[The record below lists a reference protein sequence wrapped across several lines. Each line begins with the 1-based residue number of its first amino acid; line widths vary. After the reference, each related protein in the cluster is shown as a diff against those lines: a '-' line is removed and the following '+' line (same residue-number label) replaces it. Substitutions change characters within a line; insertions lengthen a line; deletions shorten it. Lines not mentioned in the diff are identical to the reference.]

1 MIELQIA
8 DCRLQIADCRLQ
20 GSALIEAEITWQR
33 DVVEACR
40 LETVHFKGLIDR
52 FRRPKL

>member
-20 GSALIEAEITWQR
+20 GSALIEAQITRQR
-33 DVVEACR
+33 DVFEACR
-40 LETVHFKGLIDR
+40 LETFDFKN
-52 FRRPKL
+52 

>member
-20 GSALIEAEITWQR
+20 ASALIEAEITRLR
-33 DVVEACR
+33 DVVDACR
-40 LETVHFKGLIDR
+40 LETVISETDR
-52 FRRPKL
+52 LM

>member
-20 GSALIEAEITWQR
+20 GNALIEAEITR
-33 DVVEACR
+33 LCDVVEAFR
-40 LETVHFKGLIDR
+40 LETVISETDR
-52 FRRPKL
+52 LM